1 MSDDKILDQA
11 EIDALIHGVDSGAV
25 NTTADPSPNEVRSYD
40 FNNQMRIVR
49 GRMPTLEMINER
61 FARIFRAS
69 LYNML
74 RRSPEIAV
82 QAIQVKKFSEYV
94 HTLHVPTNLNLV
106 KINPLRGT
114 ALVVLEPK
122 LVFATVDN
130 FFGGTGRHAK
140 IEGREFTATEQRI
153 IHMVLRNVFAD
164 LRQAWSHVAPI
175 ELEFVQSEINPH
187 FANIVSPSEIVVVT
201 SFHIEVD
208 GGGGHLHI
216 TMPYAMIEPL
226 REVLDAGVAS
236 DRVDNDERWMVCL
249 REEIE
254 DAEVELTT
262 RLGRC
267 DITLE
272 ALLKLKAG
280 DIVPCDFAG
289 QVTLLA
295 EEVPIFRGSFGLSHG
310 QQAVKLEERT
320 RRASNLQNDNLIFKR
335 A

>member
-1 MSDDKILDQA
+1 VSDDKILDQD
-11 EIDALIHGVDSGAV
+11 EIDALIHGVDTGAV
-25 NTTADPSPNEVRSYD
+25 NITPEPGPGEVRNYD

-61 FARIFRAS
+61 FARIFRVS

-74 RRSPEIAV
+74 RRTAEISV
-82 QAIQVKKFSEYV
+82 QPIQVKKFSEYV

-106 KINPLRGT
+106 KMNPLRGT

-153 IHMVLRNVFAD
+153 IHMVLRNVFSD
-164 LRQAWSHVAPI
+164 LHEAWSHVAPI

-208 GGGGHLHI
+208 GGGGNLHI
-216 TMPYAMIEPL
+216 TMPYSMIEPL
-226 REVLDAGVAS
+226 REILDAGVAS
-236 DRVDNDERWMVCL
+236 DRVEKDERWMFTL

-254 DAEVELTT
+254 DAEVQLTT
-262 RLGRC
+262 RLGYC
-267 DITLE
+267 NISLATL
-272 ALLKLKAG
+272 LNLKPG
-280 DIVPCDFAG
+280 DIVPCDFQG
-289 QVTLLA
+289 KVTVLA
-295 EEVPIFRGSFGLSHG
+295 EDVPVFRGSFGLSHG
-310 QQAVKLEERT
+310 LQAVKVEERV
-320 RRASNLQNDNLIFKR
+320 RRNNPGNESPMSAKR